1 MVVDE
6 GEERFTV
13 CAKVEPSG
21 VCALEHEFVVFFS
34 ALSGTAGNFHWL
46 YFSHF
51 SLPVVAPDDFASIL
65 TTLTFDPCKTRACVD
80 VHIEND
86 CDVEQDEYLIAALGT
101 VLYTERVYVSKIPT
115 KVHIIDDDSKIPK
128 CWGKLSYA
136 LKSLLQIFL

>member
-1 MVVDE
+1 MPRWSHLEYVHLNMNLL
-6 GEERFTV
+6 
-13 CAKVEPSG
+13 CSSLHLVEQQ
-21 VCALEHEFVVFFS
+21 VI
-34 ALSGTAGNFHWL
+34 FHWL

-128 CWGKLSYA
+128 CWGELSYA
-136 LKSLLQIFL
+136 LKSSYRSFCEV